1 MLKRVF
7 ERKNVRNQNH
17 RYPLF
22 GKRRQK
28 VTQQILRLAIG
39 RALERLVE
47 QQPIGGC
54 QDIRYFRKA
63 ATFLL
68 KAPPLLFS
76 GGKMRIKALFDTDN
90 SSFRCTGSPAWANSC
105 AVAMERR
112 KVVFPLPFAPM
123 ITVRGASEKSLGTG
137 AEVWYSDK
145 WNIAEP
151 TIFGNSLFLYYRPD
165 KAGSLWSVEVEY
177 I

>member
-90 SSFRCTGSPAWANSC
+90 SSFRWHRQPCLGKQLCSGDGTKKGGFPAS
-105 AVAMERR
+105 
-112 KVVFPLPFAPM
+112 
-123 ITVRGASEKSLGTG
+123 VRPHDNRQRG
-137 AEVWYSDK
+137 
-145 WNIAEP
+145 
-151 TIFGNSLFLYYRPD
+151 F
-165 KAGSLWSVEVEY
+165 
-177 I
+177 